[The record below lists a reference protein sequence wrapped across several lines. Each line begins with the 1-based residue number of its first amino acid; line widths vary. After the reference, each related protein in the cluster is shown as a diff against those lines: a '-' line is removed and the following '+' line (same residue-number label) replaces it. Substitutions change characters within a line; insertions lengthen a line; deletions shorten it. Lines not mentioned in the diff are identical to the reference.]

1 MENFKLYA
9 ELFEAFEHRKIVK
22 IEFNDSPNAYLPI
35 AEIQIEADGKRYR
48 ISLTEIGREG

>member
-1 MENFKLYA
+1 MGNYELYKD
-9 ELFEAFEHRKIVK
+9 LLEAYEHKKIVK
-22 IEFNDSPNAYLPI
+22 TEFNDSLSVYLPI